1 MPPLHRL
8 TPPFSALSLILPLAF
23 CTGTPAPSSDS
34 LHSHVVT
41 VLGSVALTPLPA
53 GDTLISWNGGRPVL
67 IHTGHRDSAGVS
79 AGMLRFDRMEGIANV
94 RWDAH
99 SHSPTSFDVRWL
111 TPKQNA
117 VDSLIISGV
126 ATSDQLQ
133 LTRSGMEDTSLVLP
147 ELPWAVADYG
157 MEELLLPLF
166 DGPPHATAQKVAVF
180 RPFGLKWDTLS
191 LVTSAPDSTWMVA
204 TWTEGEPEEQWR
216 AAVLDGRHLLWLR
229 RSLHPDDEKRPLEQ
243 TPLGREFERLH
254 SVLAPATVP
263 RAPQK

>member
-1 MPPLHRL
+1 
-8 TPPFSALSLILPLAF
+8 
-23 CTGTPAPSSDS
+23 
-34 LHSHVVT
+34 
-41 VLGSVALTPLPA
+41 
-53 GDTLISWNGGRPVL
+53 
-67 IHTGHRDSAGVS
+67 
-79 AGMLRFDRMEGIANV
+79 MLRFDKMEGIADV
-94 RWDAH
+94 PWDAH
-99 SHSPTSFDVRWL
+99 SHSPTSFEVRWL

-117 VDSLIISGV
+117 VDSLIMTSG
-126 ATSDQLQ
+126 LLH

-166 DGPPHATAQKVAVF
+166 DGPPRTTAQRLAVF
-180 RPFGLKWDTLS
+180 RPFGSKWDTLS
-191 LVTSAPDSTWMVA
+191 LVTSAPDSTWIVA
-204 TWTEGEPEEQWR
+204 TWTKSEPEEQWR

-263 RAPQK
+263 RAPQG